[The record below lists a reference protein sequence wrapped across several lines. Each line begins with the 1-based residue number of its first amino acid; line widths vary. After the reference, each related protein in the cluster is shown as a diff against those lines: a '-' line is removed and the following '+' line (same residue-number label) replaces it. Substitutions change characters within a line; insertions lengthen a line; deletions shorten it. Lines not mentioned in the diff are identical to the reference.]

1 MKQKLIVLITLLAC
15 SQWAWCQ
22 NTLDQIRHRY
32 QSYKEYIDTHKGTN
46 MNDGGEWAEYYHL
59 EARQM
64 LPGSGGHIEDVY
76 MYWEEKGEG
85 DEDLIYPP
93 HILTF
98 ATKKYNFAARKYYE
112 EYLFDSEG
120 KLQFVYGYDP
130 MWAPDESAEDEQYEF
145 RFYLNKGKLIKAVI
159 KKRADDNQP
168 YKEVFSGTAL
178 KGAFSKKFSEYG
190 AGAEALKL
198 LFGNIEK
205 EAYNYR

>member
-1 MKQKLIVLITLLAC
+1 
-15 SQWAWCQ
+15 
-22 NTLDQIRHRY
+22 
-32 QSYKEYIDTHKGTN
+32 
-46 MNDGGEWAEYYHL
+46 
-59 EARQM
+59 M

-93 HILTF
+93 HVLTF
-98 ATKKYNFAARKYYE
+98 AAKKYNFAARPYYE

-120 KLQFVYGYDP
+120 NLQFVYGYNP

-159 KKRADDNQP
+159 KKRADDKQP

-178 KGAFSKKFSEYG
+178 KGSFSKEFSTYKANADALRERLVKDGYAAVVVVNEAGKTYRVVCASFDTKEEAVTERGKFKAKYPDNQDFQS
-190 AGAEALKL
+190 AWIL
-198 LFGNIEK
+198 
-205 EAYNYR
+205 YRK

>member
-1 MKQKLIVLITLLAC
+1 
-15 SQWAWCQ
+15 
-22 NTLDQIRHRY
+22 
-32 QSYKEYIDTHKGTN
+32 
-46 MNDGGEWAEYYHL
+46 
-59 EARQM
+59 M

-93 HILTF
+93 HVLTF
-98 ATKKYNFAARKYYE
+98 ATKKYNFAARPYYE

-120 KLQFVYGYDP
+120 NLQFVYGYNP

-159 KKRADDNQP
+159 KKRADDKQP

-178 KGAFSKKFSEYG
+178 KGSFSKEFSTYK
-190 AGAEALKL
+190 ANADALKL

-205 EAYNYR
+205 EAYNY